1 MVPYYLRDVKRDP
14 NLENYTCGGGR
25 LRRKPHHISHLRR
38 RASRAIDRIFV
49 SADLQLQHG
58 LRNGSDQEMDFV
70 YLSIVPLVFG
80 LYTCLFKQRANA

>member
-1 MVPYYLRDVKRDP
+1 MVPYYLRDAKRDP
-14 NLENYTCGGGR
+14 NLENYPYGGGR
-25 LRRKPHHISHLRR
+25 LIRKPPHISHLRR

-58 LRNGSDQEMDFV
+58 LRNGSDQEMDFA

-80 LYTCLFKQRANA
+80 LYTFIQRANA